1 MSICSRDSI
10 SRRFRAAQ
18 NQPKEA
24 VIAEIAATT
33 GLTEDAVLEV
43 LTGKAVGLYLHLVGT
58 TDDEPW
64 DIVVAVA
71 KVFRMDAEQLHDE
84 IERHQESVEA

>member
-24 VIAEIAATT
+24 VVAEIAAST
-33 GLTEDAVLEV
+33 GLTEEAVIEV
-43 LTGKAVGLYLHLVGT
+43 LTAKAVGLYLHLVGT

-71 KVFRMDAEQLHDE
+71 KVFRMDAQQLHDE
-84 IERHQESVEA
+84 IERHHEVVEA

>member
-1 MSICSRDSI
+1 MPISSRDSI
-10 SRRFRAAQ
+10 SRRFVAAK

-33 GLTEDAVLEV
+33 GRTEAEVLDV

-71 KVFRMDAEQLHDE
+71 AVYRMDAQQLHDA
-84 IERHQESVEA
+84 IEQHCEFEEA

>member
-1 MSICSRDSI
+1 MSISSRDSI
-10 SRRFRAAQ
+10 SRRFVAAK
-18 NQPKEA
+18 NQPKDA

-33 GLTEDAVLEV
+33 GHTEAEV
-43 LTGKAVGLYLHLVGT
+43 LDVLKAKAVGLYLHLQGT

-71 KVFRMDAEQLHDE
+71 AVYRMDPHELEAAIAQHYDV
-84 IERHQESVEA
+84 VEA

>member
-24 VIAEIAATT
+24 VVAEIAAST
-33 GLTEDAVLEV
+33 GLTEEAVIEV

-58 TDDEPW
+58 TDDDPW

-71 KVFRMDAEQLHDE
+71 KVFRMDAQQLHDE
-84 IERHQESVEA
+84 IERHHEAVEA